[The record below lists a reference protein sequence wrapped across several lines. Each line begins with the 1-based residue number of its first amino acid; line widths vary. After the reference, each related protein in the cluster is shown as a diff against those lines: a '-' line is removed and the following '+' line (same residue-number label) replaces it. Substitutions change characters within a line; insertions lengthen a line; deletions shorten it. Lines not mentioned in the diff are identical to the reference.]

1 MKVLFWGTPDFAT
14 PSLRALEEEGHD
26 IVGVVT
32 QPDRPAGRGRQL
44 TPSPVKRVALDA
56 GLEVLTPNNP
66 RGEEFVH
73 TIEDMEPD
81 ISVVVAYGQ
90 ILRRAVL
97 DVPRL
102 GSVNVHASLLPRLR
116 GAAPIN
122 WAIARGY
129 EVTGVCIMR
138 MVEELDAGPVILC
151 AEEPIGPDET
161 ASELTARLA
170 EVGAATLVEALSLI
184 EAGAAEE
191 IEQDHADATYAP
203 KVSREVAR
211 IDWTLPA
218 VEIGNHVR
226 GMDSV
231 PGAWTTLDDQPMKLF
246 RPEPLDGDADA
257 PAGTVVRADTDAG
270 VVVSTGQGLLRFLEV
285 QPPGKKRMPTPDW
298 VNGRGVS
305 EGDRFV

>member
-1 MKVLFWGTPDFAT
+1 VKVLFWGTPGFAT
-14 PSLRALEEEGHD
+14 ASLRALDEEGHD
-26 IVGVVT
+26 LVGVVT
-32 QPDRPAGRGRQL
+32 QPDRPAGRGRRL

-56 GLEVLTPNNP
+56 GLPVLTPNNP

-73 TIEDMEPD
+73 TIEDLKPD

-90 ILRRAVL
+90 ILRSEVL

-122 WAIARGY
+122 WAIARGH
-129 EVTGVCIMR
+129 ETTGICIMR

-151 AEEPIGPDET
+151 AEEPIGPDDT

-184 EAGAAEE
+184 EAGVAEE
-191 IEQDHADATYAP
+191 TEQDHSEATYAP

-218 VEIGNHVR
+218 PEIANHVR
-226 GMDSV
+226 GMDAV
-231 PGAWTTLDDQPMKLF
+231 PGAWTTLGDQPVKLF
-246 RPEPLDGDADA
+246 RPKVLDAASDS
-257 PAGTVVRADTDAG
+257 PAGTVITADADGG
-270 VVVSTGQGLLRFLEV
+270 VIVATGQGTLRFDEV
-285 QPPGKKRMPTPDW
+285 QPPGKTRMSTPDW